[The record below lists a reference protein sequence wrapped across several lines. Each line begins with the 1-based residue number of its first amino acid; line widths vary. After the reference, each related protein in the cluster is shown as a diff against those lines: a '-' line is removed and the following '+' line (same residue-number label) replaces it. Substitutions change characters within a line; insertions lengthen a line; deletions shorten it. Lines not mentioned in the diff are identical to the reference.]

1 MRRILIA
8 LIALGVSTLACASD
22 FRFDLVHS
30 QVYFSISHQG
40 YSQSTGRFAI
50 KDGFFAFDNDD
61 WSKSKV
67 DATVDIASLD
77 LGNAG
82 WSDKVKSAYL
92 DAGTYPTA
100 RFVSKSVEKTG
111 DKTGV
116 VHGELTMLGRKQPVD
131 LQITFN
137 RAGADGYTMRYI
149 AGFSAECEIQALVV
163 RTRRAAPESIGDD
176 VTVHIEAEGVRDGDA
191 EKKANATEAHG

>member
-1 MRRILIA
+1 MRRFLIA
-8 LIALGVSTLACASD
+8 LIAFGVSTLACASE

-61 WSKSKV
+61 WSKAKV
-67 DATVDIASLD
+67 DATIDIASLD

-100 RFVSKSVEKTG
+100 RFVSKSAEKTG

-131 LQITFN
+131 VQITLN
-137 RAGADGYTMRYI
+137 RAAPDGYTLRYI
-149 AGFSAECEIQALVV
+149 AGFSATAKFKRSAFGL
-163 RTRRAAPESIGDD
+163 TRSAESIGDE
-176 VTVHIEAEGVRDGDA
+176 VTIRIEAEGVRDGDA
-191 EKKANATEAHG
+191 EKKANATETH